1 VGIHIYRIVQEALN
15 NVVRHSGASA
25 AYVRFGFRPEGLLVE
40 VEDRGK
46 GLPAERSKRGIGL
59 VAMRERAEL
68 VGGKIVWLAGPNGG
82 TTVRLEIPQE
92 QLN

>member
-1 VGIHIYRIVQEALN
+1 MSRARLEMAAEDVWTKIV
-15 NVVRHSGASA
+15 
-25 AYVRFGFRPEGLLVE
+25 

-46 GLPAERSKRGIGL
+46 GLPAERNKRGIGL

-68 VGGKIVWLAGPNGG
+68 VGGKIVWMAGPNGG